1 MNMEILV
8 ALVLLTLIT
17 ITANTILVT
26 RTWKASI
33 EQKREQS
40 KAQSSYY
47 LASLPI
53 NLNEL
58 EILDKIIQQN
68 FERYQILK
76 LSHKDNLYITEEMQ
90 QKIIMDITTE
100 VYTSISDN
108 IWDKL
113 SLIYKK
119 DHVEDIIVQKVQML
133 VLAYTVEINGN
144 YKEPKK

>member
-26 RTWKASI
+26 RTWRASI

-119 DHVEDIIVQKVQML
+119 DHIEDIIVQKVQML

>member
-8 ALVLLTLIT
+8 VLVLLTLIT
-17 ITANTILVT
+17 ITINTILVT

-47 LASLPI
+47 LASVPI
-53 NLNEL
+53 NMNEL
-58 EILDKIIQQN
+58 DILDKIIQQD

-76 LSHKDNLYITEEMQ
+76 LGHKPNLYITESMQ
-90 QKIIMDITTE
+90 QKIIMDIATE
-100 VYTSISDN
+100 VYSSISDN

-119 DHVEDIIVQKVQML
+119 DHIEDIIVQKIQML
-133 VLAYTVEINGN
+133 VLSYTVEINGN
-144 YKEPKK
+144 YKDEKK

>member
-1 MNMEILV
+1 M
-8 ALVLLTLIT
+8 TLIT
-17 ITANTILVT
+17 ITINTILVT

-47 LASLPI
+47 LASVPI
-53 NLNEL
+53 NMDEL
-58 EILDKIIQQN
+58 DILDKIIQQD

-76 LSHKDNLYITEEMQ
+76 LGHKPNLYISEEMQ
-90 QKIIMDITTE
+90 QQIIMDIATE

-113 SLIYKK
+113 SLIYRKE
-119 DHVEDIIVQKVQML
+119 HIEDIIVQKIQML
-133 VLAYTVEINGN
+133 VLTYTVEINGN
-144 YKEPKK
+144 YKDDKK

>member
-33 EQKREQS
+33 EQKRDQS

-119 DHVEDIIVQKVQML
+119 EHIEDIIVQKVQML
-133 VLAYTVEINGN
+133 VLAYTVDINGN

>member
-1 MNMEILV
+1 M
-8 ALVLLTLIT
+8 TLIT
-17 ITANTILVT
+17 ITINTILVT

-47 LASLPI
+47 LASVPI
-53 NLNEL
+53 NMNEL
-58 EILDKIIQQN
+58 DILDKLIQQD

-76 LSHKDNLYITEEMQ
+76 LGHKPNLYITESMQ
-90 QKIIMDITTE
+90 QKIIMDIATE
-100 VYTSISDN
+100 VYSSISDN

-119 DHVEDIIVQKVQML
+119 DHIEDIIVQKIQML
-133 VLAYTVEINGN
+133 VLSYTVEINGN
-144 YKEPKK
+144 YKDEKK

>member
-1 MNMEILV
+1 M
-8 ALVLLTLIT
+8 TLIT
-17 ITANTILVT
+17 ITANTILIT

-47 LASLPI
+47 LASVPI
-53 NLNEL
+53 NMDEL
-58 EILDKIIQQN
+58 DILDKIIQQD

-76 LSHKDNLYITEEMQ
+76 LGHKPNLYISEEMQ
-90 QKIIMDITTE
+90 QQIIMDIATE

-113 SLIYKK
+113 SLIYRK
-119 DHVEDIIVQKVQML
+119 DHIEDIIVQKIQML
-133 VLAYTVEINGN
+133 VLTYTVEINGN
-144 YKEPKK
+144 YKDDKK